1 MYNITCL
8 LNRLTVALSSRWG
21 QKCAAYNCRGN
32 YNGEPYSPMVKFPS
46 RDNENE
52 KDDWDDWIKAM
63 PNTPESLMK
72 LKEVWIC
79 KKHFDPNCEWKTI
92 KGGKLPSMPPSIF
105 DGVPKSC
112 LKNQLEGQHLPFQK
126 YACKTKECVN
136 KMVTI

>member
-1 MYNITCL
+1 MG
-8 LNRLTVALSSRWG
+8 R
-21 QKCAAYNCRGN
+21 KCAAYNCRGN

-52 KDDWDDWIKAM
+52 KDDWIKAM
-63 PNTPESLMK
+63 PNTRESLMK

-92 KGGKLPSMPPSIF
+92 KGGKRPSVPPSIF

-112 LKNQLEGQHLPFQK
+112 LKNPASTRRSTSSLSEVRMQNQLMGLMLSK
-126 YACKTKECVN
+126 K
-136 KMVTI
+136 KMKSVFS